1 MTILVTHLKPCAAAV
16 SVVNRLELLV
26 INKENIVF
34 TDGICAKGNDN
45 SMHDITF
52 IFLEYLLT
60 YSPITDHSSPPP
72 DF

>member
-1 MTILVTHLKPCAAAV
+1 MY
-16 SVVNRLELLV
+16 N
-26 INKENIVF
+26 NKENIVF
-34 TDGICAKGNDN
+34 TDGICAQGNDN

-60 YSPITDHSSPPP
+60 YSPITDHLSPPP